1 MAYLVELTE
10 PRSVG
15 IRAYDDPAPVG
26 RSGPDLVLR
35 ISAGTEL
42 ATYRGTNPYLDRRWD
57 PDMGPVPV
65 RGTTFSYPLD
75 VWGYSEV
82 GRVEA
87 VGPDVTSPRVGDVV
101 WGMWGHRSHA
111 VLPAERLEGHKLP
124 AGLDPMSAP
133 STGSARSP

>member
-10 PRSVG
+10 PRLVG
-15 IRAYDDPAPVG
+15 IRPYADPAPGTNEVLV
-26 RSGPDLVLR
+26 RTWYSG

-57 PDMGPVPV
+57 PEMALFMSG
-65 RGTTFSYPLD
+65 GTTFSYPLD

-82 GRVEA
+82 GVVEA
-87 VGPDVTSPRVGDVV
+87 VGHDVTSLAVGDLV

-111 VLPAERLEGHKLP
+111 VLPIERLEGHRLP
-124 AGLDPMSAP
+124 AGLDPMIG
-133 STGSARSP
+133 TFDRVG